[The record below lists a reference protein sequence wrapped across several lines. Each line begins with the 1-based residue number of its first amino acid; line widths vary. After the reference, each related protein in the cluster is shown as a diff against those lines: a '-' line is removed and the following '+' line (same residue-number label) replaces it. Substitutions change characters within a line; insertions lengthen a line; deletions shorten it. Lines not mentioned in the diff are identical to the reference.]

1 MTFGVF
7 SPTGHVVMGF
17 TSDDAMNRAREALIA
32 AGFNENAI
40 TPFSSHEVAA
50 EIETRKLHAGIAAK
64 LSEEK
69 RWMQQHLDLANRGGG
84 FLIVYAPEESES
96 AHAVSIAKPFG
107 LQFAH
112 KYNRLTL
119 MDLT

>member
-17 TSDDAMNRAREALIA
+17 TSDDAMNRAREALLA
-32 AGFNENAI
+32 AGFNESSI
-40 TPFSSHEVAA
+40 TPFSSHEAA
-50 EIETRKLHAGIAAK
+50 PEIETKLHPAGIVAS

-69 RWMQQHLDLANRGGG
+69 RWMEQHLELANRGGG
-84 FLIVYAPEESES
+84 FLVVY
-96 AHAVSIAKPFG
+96 G
-107 LQFAH
+107 AH

-119 MDLT
+119 TDLT